1 VENGFIMKNLPMD
14 LLRAFVTVAQFKSF
28 TKAGELLG
36 RSQPAVSLQISR
48 LEQLLDET
56 LLIREGKKIE
66 LSNAGEQF
74 FEYANQILTLND
86 QAIGEFSKSAL
97 IGKIRLGIPSEFAT
111 VLLPKIVG
119 RFAKAYPNVTLEV
132 NCQLS
137 KTLLSKTG
145 RANHDII
152 LALQNNPH
160 LEDAD
165 TQVKIDKL
173 VWVASNDYNP
183 QGAST
188 VPLIVAPQGCIYR
201 DRAVNSLNEIKQP
214 WQIIY
219 NIPDL
224 TGIQQ
229 AIQEGLGVTVLAR
242 STVPETLKVLPA
254 SERFPDLGD
263 VGISLL
269 IQRQSSKKQ
278 AVQLL
283 TDYLRTGLS

>member
-1 VENGFIMKNLPMD
+1 MKNLPMD
-14 LLRAFVTVAQFKSF
+14 LLRAFVTVAEFKGF

-36 RSQPAVSLQISR
+36 RSQPAISLQISR

-56 LLIREGKKIE
+56 LINREGKKIE
-66 LSNAGEQF
+66 LTSAGEQF
-74 FEYANQILTLND
+74 FDYANQILALND
-86 QAIGEFSKSAL
+86 QAISQFSKSAV

-137 KTLLSKTG
+137 KTLLSKSG

-160 LEDAD
+160 QGDAE
-165 TQVKIDKL
+165 TQVKVDKL
-173 VWVASNDYNP
+173 VWVSSMGYNS
-183 QGAST
+183 QIST
-188 VPLIVAPQGCIYR
+188 KVPLIVAPQGCIYR
-201 DRAVNSLNEIKQP
+201 ERAIKSLNQIKQS

-242 STVPETLKVLPA
+242 STVPETLKVQPA
-254 SERFPDLGD
+254 SSRFPELGD
-263 VGISLL
+263 VGISL
-269 IQRQSSKKQ
+269 ITAPKSDKNE
-278 AVQLL
+278 AVHLL
-283 TDYLRTGLS
+283 ADYLKTGLS

>member
-1 VENGFIMKNLPMD
+1 MKNLPMD
-14 LLRAFVTVAQFKSF
+14 LLRAFVTVAEFKGF

-36 RSQPAVSLQISR
+36 RSQPAISLQISR

-56 LLIREGKKIE
+56 LINREGKKIE
-66 LSNAGEQF
+66 LTSAGEQF
-74 FEYANQILTLND
+74 FDYANQILALND
-86 QAIGEFSKSAL
+86 QAISQFSKSAV

-137 KTLLSKTG
+137 KTLLSKSG

-160 LEDAD
+160 QGDAE
-165 TQVKIDKL
+165 TQVKVDKL
-173 VWVASNDYNP
+173 VWVSSMGYNS
-183 QGAST
+183 QIST
-188 VPLIVAPQGCIYR
+188 KVPLIVAPQGCIYR
-201 DRAVNSLNEIKQP
+201 ERAIKSLNQIKQS

-242 STVPETLKVLPA
+242 STVPETLKVQPA
-254 SERFPDLGD
+254 SSRFPELGD
-263 VGISLL
+263 VGISL
-269 IQRQSSKKQ
+269 ITASKSDKNE
-278 AVQLL
+278 AVHLL
-283 TDYLRTGLS
+283 ADYLKTGLS

>member
-1 VENGFIMKNLPMD
+1 MKNLPMD
-14 LLRAFVTVAQFKSF
+14 LLRAFVTVAEFKGF

-36 RSQPAVSLQISR
+36 RSQPAISLQISR

-56 LLIREGKKIE
+56 LINREGKKIE
-66 LSNAGEQF
+66 LTSAGEQF
-74 FEYANQILTLND
+74 FDYANQILALND
-86 QAIGEFSKSAL
+86 QAISQFSKSAV

-137 KTLLSKTG
+137 KTLLSKSG

-160 LEDAD
+160 QGDAE
-165 TQVKIDKL
+165 TQVKVDKL
-173 VWVASNDYNP
+173 VWVSSMGYNS
-183 QGAST
+183 QIST
-188 VPLIVAPQGCIYR
+188 KVPLIVAPQGCIYR
-201 DRAVNSLNEIKQP
+201 ERAIKSLNQIKQS

-242 STVPETLKVLPA
+242 STVPETLKVQSA
-254 SERFPDLGD
+254 SSRFPELGD
-263 VGISLL
+263 VGISL
-269 IQRQSSKKQ
+269 ITAPKSDKNE
-278 AVQLL
+278 AVHLL
-283 TDYLRTGLS
+283 TDYLKTGLS

>member
-1 VENGFIMKNLPMD
+1 MKNLPMD
-14 LLRAFVTVAQFKSF
+14 LLRAFVTVAEFKSF

-36 RSQPAVSLQISR
+36 RSQPAVSLQINR

-56 LLIREGKKIE
+56 LLVREGKKIE
-66 LSNAGEQF
+66 LSSAGEQLF
-74 FEYANQILTLND
+74 DYANQILTLND
-86 QAIGEFSKSAL
+86 QAINQFSKSAV

-119 RFAKAYPNVTLEV
+119 RFSKAYPNVTLEV

-137 KTLLSKTG
+137 KTLLSKSG

-160 LEDAD
+160 QEDAD

-173 VWVASNDYNP
+173 VWVSSTGYSSQISP
-183 QGAST
+183 T

-201 DRAVNSLNEIKQP
+201 DRAIKTLNQIKQS

-242 STVPETLKVLPA
+242 STVPENLKILPISA
-254 SERFPDLGD
+254 RLPNLGD
-263 VGISLL
+263 VGISL
-269 IQRQSSKKQ
+269 ITGHKSIKNQ
-278 AVQLL
+278 AVHLL
-283 TDYLRTGLS
+283 ADYLKTGLS